1 MSDKELLEI
10 DIENKK
16 NAYEK
21 IQEALND
28 LKDVCGLDEEYE
40 ELYNIAEEINDSR
53 IYDEARLERMEE
65 IA

>member
-16 NAYEK
+16 HAYEK

-28 LKDVCGLDEEYE
+28 LRDVCGLDEQYE
-40 ELYNIAEEINDSR
+40 ELSDIAEEINDNR
-53 IYDEARLERMEE
+53 IDDEVRLERMEE

>member
-1 MSDKELLEI
+1 MSEKELLEI

-16 NAYEK
+16 DAYEK

>member
-40 ELYNIAEEINDSR
+40 ELYSIAEEINDSR

>member
-16 NAYEK
+16 HAYEK

-53 IYDEARLERMEE
+53 IYNEARLERMEE

>member
-65 IA
+65 IT

>member
-1 MSDKELLEI
+1 MSEKELLEI

>member
-16 NAYEK
+16 HAYEK
-21 IQEALND
+21 ILEVLND

-40 ELYNIAEEINDSR
+40 ELYNIAEDINESR

>member
-16 NAYEK
+16 HAYEK

-28 LKDVCGLDEEYE
+28 LIDVCGLDEQYE
-40 ELYNIAEEINDSR
+40 ELNDIAEEINDNR
-53 IYDEARLERMEE
+53 IDDEVRLERMEE